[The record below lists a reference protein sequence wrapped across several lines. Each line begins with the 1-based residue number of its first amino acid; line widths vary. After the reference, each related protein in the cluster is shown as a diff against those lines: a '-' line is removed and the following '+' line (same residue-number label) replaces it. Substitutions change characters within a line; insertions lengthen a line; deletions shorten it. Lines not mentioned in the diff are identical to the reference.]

1 MKKSLVLTLG
11 LFITL
16 IGIMSCGGGADD
28 EARQAAI
35 RDSLR
40 NDSIMQAQAAMA
52 LADSLRNDSIMMAQQ
67 AYADSL
73 AAALAATGKAGSV
86 KPKAGNTNTTTTTT
100 TTTTTDPVKPLTGKD
115 AIKGRDGATTTSGK
129 DAIKNRNEGTGE
141 TKTTSG
147 KAAIKNRDK

>member
-1 MKKSLVLTLG
+1 MKKSLVFTLG

-40 NDSIMQAQAAMA
+40 NDSIMQAQAAQA

-73 AAALAATGKAGSV
+73 AAALAATGKGGAV
-86 KPKAGNTNTTTTTT
+86 KPKAGNTGNTTTPPATTT
-100 TTTTTDPVKPLTGKD
+100 TEPTKPLTGKD
-115 AIKGRDGATTTSGK
+115 AIKGRDGEKPKSGK
-129 DAIKNRNEGTGE
+129 DAIKNRDEGTGT
-141 TKTTSG
+141 TKAPSG
-147 KAAIKNRDK
+147 KDAIKGRNK

>member
-40 NDSIMQAQAAMA
+40 NDSIMQAQAAQA

-73 AAALAATGKAGSV
+73 AAALAATGGKSGSV
-86 KPKAGNTNTTTTTT
+86 KPKAGNTTTPTPPPVTTTTE
-100 TTTTTDPVKPLTGKD
+100 PVKTGKD
-115 AIKGRDGATTTSGK
+115 AIKGRGGDTPKSGK
-129 DAIKNRNEGTGE
+129 DAIKDRNEGTGT
-141 TKTTSG
+141 TKATSG
-147 KAAIKNRDK
+147 KGAIKNRNK